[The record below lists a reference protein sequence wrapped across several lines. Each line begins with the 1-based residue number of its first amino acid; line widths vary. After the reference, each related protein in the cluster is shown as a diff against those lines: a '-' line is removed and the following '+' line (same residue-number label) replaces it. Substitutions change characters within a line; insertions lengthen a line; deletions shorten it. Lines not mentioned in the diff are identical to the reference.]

1 MMKETFQKL
10 KVIVLSIFAFTFLLV
25 TIVSAQI
32 PALTEATKALYR
44 GEPARA
50 ATIAVTYLKT
60 HPNDASAR
68 VILARAVL
76 AQGQFQPAYNELKKA
91 LTIDPNHID
100 ALYYLGIIATALSQN
115 EFKQLYALA
124 PDSDRVHQLLAESF
138 KAQENPTEA
147 ESEYL
152 AALKAN
158 PNSFEVLTALGELKR
173 EQSKFDEAIDYYLQA
188 ETSGGMNYDLA
199 YGLGASYTFKQE
211 YAKAREYLQQ
221 AIRHDVNSGAAHFAL
236 GNVLFQMEQMAE
248 AVLSLK
254 QAISLEPK
262 LRQAYFL
269 LGRAHQKLG
278 NKLEAQAAFKK
289 VDELSQAEL
298 EEMKRVQKPK

>member
-1 MMKETFQKL
+1 MIF
-10 KVIVLSIFAFTFLLV
+10 VI
-25 TIVSAQI
+25 
-32 PALTEATKALYR
+32 ALTIHAQVATLPEAAKALYR
-44 GEPARA
+44 GDPARA
-50 ATIAVTYLKT
+50 ATITVAYLKT
-60 HPNDASAR
+60 HPNDANAR
-68 VILARAVL
+68 VMLARAVL
-76 AQGQFQPAYNELKKA
+76 AQGQFQPAYDELKKA

-138 KAQENPTEA
+138 KAQENPSEA

-173 EQSKFDEAIDYYLQA
+173 EQSKFDEAIDYYLRA
-188 ETSGGMNYDLA
+188 EKSGGMNYDLA
-199 YGLGASYTFKQE
+199 YGLGASYTFKQD
-211 YAKAREYLQQ
+211 YAKATEYLKQ
-221 AIRHDVNSGAAHFAL
+221 AIKYDVNSGAAHFAL
-236 GNVLFQMEQMAE
+236 GNVLFQTEQMAE
-248 AVLSLK
+248 AVPSLK

-269 LGRAHQKLG
+269 LGRAYQKLG
-278 NKLEAQAAFKK
+278 NKIEAQAAFKK

-298 EEMKRVQKPK
+298 EEMKRAQKPK

>member
-1 MMKETFQKL
+1 MLTFAVQ
-10 KVIVLSIFAFTFLLV
+10 
-25 TIVSAQI
+25 AQI
-32 PALTEATKALYR
+32 TTLTEATKALYS
-44 GEPARA
+44 GEPTRA
-50 ATIAVTYLKT
+50 ATITLTYLKT
-60 HPNDASAR
+60 HPNDANAR

-115 EFKQLYALA
+115 EYKQLYSLA

-138 KAQENPTEA
+138 KAQDNPTEA

-158 PNSFEVLTALGELKR
+158 PNSVEVLTALGEFKR
-173 EQSKFDEAIDYYLQA
+173 EQSKFDEAIDFYLRA
-188 ETSGGMNYDLA
+188 EKSGGMNYDLA
-199 YGLGASYTFKQE
+199 YGLGASYTFKQD
-211 YAKAREYLQQ
+211 YAKAQEYLKQ
-221 AIRHDVNSGAAHFAL
+221 AIKYDVSSSAAHFAL
-236 GNVLFQMEQMAE
+236 GNVLFQMEQMTA
-248 AVLSLK
+248 AVPSLK

-269 LGRAHQKLG
+269 LGRSHQKLG

>member
-1 MMKETFQKL
+1 MIF
-10 KVIVLSIFAFTFLLV
+10 VLAL
-25 TIVSAQI
+25 TIQAQV
-32 PALTEATKALYR
+32 ATLTEAAKALYR

-50 ATIAVTYLKT
+50 ATITSTYLKT
-60 HPNDASAR
+60 HPNDANAR
-68 VILARAVL
+68 VMLARAVL
-76 AQGQFQPAYNELKKA
+76 AQGQFQPAYDELKKA

-147 ESEYL
+147 ENEYL

-173 EQSKFDEAIDYYLQA
+173 EQSKFDEAIAYYLQA
-188 ETSGGMNYDLA
+188 EKSGGMNYDLA

-211 YAKAREYLQQ
+211 YTKAREYLQQ
-221 AIRHDVNSGAAHFAL
+221 AIRYDVSSGAAHFAL
-236 GNVLFQMEQMAE
+236 GNVLFQMEQMTE
-248 AVLSLK
+248 AIPSLK
-254 QAISLEPK
+254 QAINLEPK

-278 NKLEAQAAFKK
+278 NKVEAQVAFKK

-298 EEMKRVQKPK
+298 EEMKRAQKPK